1 MPHTFNQ
8 RGKKYGGGDSEIIF
22 EKCSY
27 ELFSGMT
34 SSGKKIFNL
43 LQKKGA
49 MPKSEISN
57 ITGIKLTT
65 LNRIMEPLEDNRILV
80 RYCIGESTGGRKP
93 IVYNINICNFYIIG
107 INISVEEVEVVF
119 TNLKLEILHKEMF
132 KMNYSFT
139 PEKVLD
145 YIVKS
150 INKVYIELNLD
161 FLSLFG
167 IGVSVQGSFEFK
179 SGVMHDCTNTWSDVK
194 IKNILE
200 EKLGVYVVIEN
211 GANAAAEAEYFYGL
225 KAEFSNMTYIHCGK
239 KFRAGI
245 IVDGKIFRMLNNDEN
260 VFGHMIVDRGKFGCI
275 DNYSSTGA
283 IIEQFI
289 LKLKKGRNSII
300 NKPID
305 EITCK
310 DICEAAKVNDEL
322 SIEIIRNAAI
332 LLGIGLINLI
342 QMFNLKAV
350 VLNGEIILYS
360 KIFYDTCVETVFKN
374 IKSKIVFKRGGY
386 LKEDA
391 MVVGAADMVI
401 EKYLEN

>member
-1 MPHTFNQ
+1 MCTLLINTVKRLRRTIKIKFNN
-8 RGKKYGGGDSEIIF
+8 Y
-22 EKCSY
+22 SY
-27 ELFSGMT
+27 ELFSGMNST
-34 SSGKKIFNL
+34 EKEIFNL
-43 LQKKGA
+43 LQKRGA
-49 MPKSEISN
+49 MSKSEISN
-57 ITGIKLTT
+57 IAGIKLTT
-65 LNRIMEPLEDNRILV
+65 LNRIMEPLETNRILV
-80 RYCIGESTGGRKP
+80 QYCIGESTGGRKP
-93 IVYNINICNFYIIG
+93 IVYNINLCNFYIIG
-107 INISVEEVEVVF
+107 INISAEKVEIVF

-139 PEKVLD
+139 SEKVLD

-167 IGVSVQGSFEFK
+167 IGVSVQGSFDRK
-179 SGVMHDCTNTWSDVK
+179 SGVMHEGINMWSDIK

-200 EKLGVYVVIEN
+200 EKFGVHVVIEN

-225 KAEFSNMTYIHCGK
+225 KTEFRNMTYIHCGK
-239 KFRAGI
+239 KFRTGI

-260 VFGHMIVDRGKFGCI
+260 AFGHMIIDRSKFGCI
-275 DNYSSTGA
+275 SDYSS
-283 IIEQFI
+283 IDSIVEQFI

-310 DICEAAKVNDEL
+310 DIWEAAELNDEL
-322 SIEIIRNAAI
+322 SIEIVRKAAI
-332 LLGIGLINLI
+332 ALGIGLINLI

-350 VLNGEIILYS
+350 VLNGEIISYS
-360 KIFYDTCVETVFKN
+360 KIFYDTCVGTVLKS
-374 IKSKIVFKRGGY
+374 IKSKIIFKRNGY

-391 MVVGAADMVI
+391 MAVGAAAVVI
-401 EKYLEN
+401 EKYLED